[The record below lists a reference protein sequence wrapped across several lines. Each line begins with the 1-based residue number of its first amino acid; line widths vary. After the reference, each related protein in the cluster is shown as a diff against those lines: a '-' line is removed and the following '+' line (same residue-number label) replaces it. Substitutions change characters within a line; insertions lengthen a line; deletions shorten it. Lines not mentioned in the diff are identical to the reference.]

1 MSDSAP
7 LPVGTHAGPPLKV
20 WWIIW
25 AALIVSLSVI
35 WWNFG
40 FLKLLGNEPHAN
52 PLFDLVGFVPLFVS
66 IVVRWLV
73 LPRYTDPARAFVVFV
88 IGLSL
93 AETAGILGIFLG
105 GPYRDDLFLLGVL
118 GLMQFVPFYA
128 KRLGEPKS
136 SGFIPNN

>member
-1 MSDSAP
+1 MSDPAP

-20 WWIIW
+20 WWIVW
-25 AALIVSLSVI
+25 AAPIVGLVAI
-35 WWNFG
+35 WWSAG
-40 FLKLLGNEPHAN
+40 SLKPVGAGARAN

-88 IGLSL
+88 IGISL
-93 AETAGILGIFLG
+93 AESAGVLGVFLG

-118 GLMQFVPFYA
+118 GLLQFAPSFA
-128 KRLGEPKS
+128 QRLGEPKS